1 MNLSILFSTVN
12 QPLYFEGGGGGASVS
27 IISNIDPIL
36 ASIIIKP

>member
-12 QPLYFEGGGGGASVS
+12 QPLYFEGGGGASVS